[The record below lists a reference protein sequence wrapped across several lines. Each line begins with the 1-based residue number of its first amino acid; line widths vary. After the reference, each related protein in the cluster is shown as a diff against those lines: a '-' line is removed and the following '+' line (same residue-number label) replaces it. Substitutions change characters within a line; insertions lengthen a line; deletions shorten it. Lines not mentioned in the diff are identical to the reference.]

1 MPHVIVQKG
10 KIFFQHLNQAAA
22 LVGGSW
28 ILLGDFNMYRSAH
41 EKSRG
46 CINWSVMEH
55 FNSWIREH
63 GLDDIPIANRKYTWS
78 NKRREPTLVKLDRV
92 LVNAEWN
99 LGFFQT
105 VATAIMAATSDHALF
120 IVEFSKDTTRSNF
133 FRFENFW
140 LDIEE
145 VRGVISEGWT
155 RGTRAF
161 AVTTSLISIKMRRI
175 RAAIRKWGRS
185 RGSVQLLMEN
195 NKHVVDFLNAVEEY
209 RTLSNLE
216 FCLRD
221 YANKKVQQLILWQTS
236 IWRRRAKIRQCTL
249 GDENTRFFHAA
260 ANSHS
265 RRNKIR
271 VLVKDGIEFF
281 DDEDKLRIATEYFNT
296 LFGQASPSVPVV
308 DISALYDPIDLSSL
322 EEQFSW
328 AEIVSAINR
337 SPNNRSPG
345 PDGFTNEFYKCF
357 KETLKPDLL
366 NFFSDFHANN
376 ADLSG
381 VNSAS
386 ISCCLKRN
394 FNGD

>member
-221 YANKKVQQLILWQTS
+221 HANKKVQQLILWQTS
-236 IWRRRAKIRQCTL
+236 IWRRKGQKSVNALWGMKTPVFSMLLQIVIQEGTKSEFLSRMVS
-249 GDENTRFFHAA
+249 
-260 ANSHS
+260 NSLMM
-265 RRNKIR
+265 R
-271 VLVKDGIEFF
+271 
-281 DDEDKLRIATEYFNT
+281 T
-296 LFGQASPSVPVV
+296 
-308 DISALYDPIDLSSL
+308 SS
-322 EEQFSW
+322 
-328 AEIVSAINR
+328 
-337 SPNNRSPG
+337 G
-345 PDGFTNEFYKCF
+345 
-357 KETLKPDLL
+357 
-366 NFFSDFHANN
+366 
-376 ADLSG
+376 
-381 VNSAS
+381 
-386 ISCCLKRN
+386 
-394 FNGD
+394 